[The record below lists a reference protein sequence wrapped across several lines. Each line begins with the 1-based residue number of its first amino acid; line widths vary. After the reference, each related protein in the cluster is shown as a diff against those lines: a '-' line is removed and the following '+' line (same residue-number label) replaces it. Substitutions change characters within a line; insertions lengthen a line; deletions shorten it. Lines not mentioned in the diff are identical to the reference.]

1 MVHSKKQEKS
11 PRRPDIRLTTQSV
24 IVLNMLTELKENMGK
39 KTIGNQENNV

>member
-24 IVLNMLTELKENMGK
+24 VLNMLTELKENMGK